1 MLNYKPLGLCI
12 EPCHAHPLF
21 SEEGKLEAIKAS
33 GVRFMSRGN
42 KNQRHGV
49 VPSGDSRR
57 DMRRVSKYLK
67 GGSIEKGKEL
77 VTVLGWREWGCN

>member
-1 MLNYKPLGLCI
+1 
-12 EPCHAHPLF
+12 
-21 SEEGKLEAIKAS
+21 
-33 GVRFMSRGN
+33 MSRGN

-67 GGSIEKGKEL
+67 GGSVKKGKES
-77 VTVLGWREWGCN
+77 VTVLGWREKGDTIKERNMCAKLHPETLANYFLLLRFPWEAFEDLVSH